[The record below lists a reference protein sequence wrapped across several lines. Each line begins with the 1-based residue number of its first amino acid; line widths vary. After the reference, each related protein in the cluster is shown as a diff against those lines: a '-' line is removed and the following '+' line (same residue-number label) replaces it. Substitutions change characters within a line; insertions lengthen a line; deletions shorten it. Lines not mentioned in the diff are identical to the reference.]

1 MTDEDKGQLVV
12 EDYNPDTYARS
23 SRALP
28 RAQIRATGD
37 LCRSAMACLD
47 NESMTILQTSTRD
60 VGALQRDGGTAVAA
74 AKGSSGGA
82 CSAPQK
88 STRQGHGRE

>member
-23 SRALP
+23 SRVLP

-37 LCRSAMACLD
+37 LCRSAM
-47 NESMTILQTSTRD
+47 
-60 VGALQRDGGTAVAA
+60 
-74 AKGSSGGA
+74 GSSGGA

-88 STRQGHGRE
+88 STREGHGRE

>member
-28 RAQIRATGD
+28 RAQISRRA
-37 LCRSAMACLD
+37 R
-47 NESMTILQTSTRD
+47 TRRRHGSRRCERQLWWS
-60 VGALQRDGGTAVAA
+60 VQRTAEIH
-74 AKGSSGGA
+74 KRR
-82 CSAPQK
+82 
-88 STRQGHGRE
+88 TLT